1 MNNMSQS
8 ASQFDTA
15 RVALL
20 GIPVDRLDTVGVL
33 ERIFD
38 LISTP
43 GKRPCRI
50 LATLNV
56 DFIVNAL
63 SFGPHRCK
71 PGLLEVLREAAL
83 VTPDGMPLVL
93 LSRLLG
99 CPLPERV
106 AGADLVPMIA
116 QRAAATGKK
125 LYFLGG
131 EPEASNR
138 AAGLLTERYP
148 GLQIVGVDTPFV
160 KLDDT
165 EETIAQNAAIC
176 DKINAAAPD
185 LLLVAFGN
193 PKQELWLA
201 GNVARLNIPAAI
213 GIGGS
218 FNFLCGKVRRAPRW
232 VQISGLEWI
241 YRIIQ
246 EPKRL
251 WKRYLLGF
259 IVFNGL
265 SALAI
270 SAAALGLLL
279 RPFSG
284 HAIQRDTGD
293 AVELD
298 CDGVLFAGNSFRM
311 CFLDAWLH
319 ARRNHREFRTVHA
332 NGLLRLQ
339 MAAHRLD

>member
-1 MNNMSQS
+1 M
-8 ASQFDTA
+8 
-15 RVALL
+15 ALL
-20 GIPVDRLDTVGVL
+20 GIPVDQLDSAEVL
-33 ERIFD
+33 ERIFE
-38 LISTP
+38 LASTP
-43 GKRPCRI
+43 CNGACRI

-63 SFGPHRCK
+63 SFGPHSCK
-71 PGLLEVLREAAL
+71 PGLLEVLREAEL

-116 QRAAATGKK
+116 QRAAASGKK

-131 EPEASNR
+131 EPEATNR
-138 AAGLLTERYP
+138 AAELLTARFP
-148 GLQIVGVDTPFV
+148 GLKIVGVDTPVV
-160 KLDDT
+160 KLDET
-165 EETIAQNAAIC
+165 EETTAQNTAIC
-176 DKINAAAPD
+176 DRINAAAPD

-193 PKQELWLA
+193 PKQELWLGSNA
-201 GNVARLNIPAAI
+201 TRLKIPAAI
-213 GIGGS
+213 GVGGS
-218 FNFLCGKVRRAPRW
+218 FNFLCGKVKRAPRW

-259 IVFNGL
+259 LVFNGL
-265 SALAI
+265 STLAL
-270 SAAALGLLL
+270 SASTLGLIL

-284 HAIQRDTGD
+284 NATQRDGNGTL
-293 AVELD
+293 ELD
-298 CDGVLFAGNSFRM
+298 CMGVLFAGNSFRM
-311 CFLDAWLH
+311 RFLDAWLH
-319 ARRNHREFRTVHA
+319 ARRNHLEFRVIRA
-332 NGLLRLQ
+332 NGLLRMQ
-339 MAAHRLD
+339 MAAHRLN

>member
-8 ASQFDTA
+8 ASQSDTA

-201 GNVARLNIPAAI
+201 GNATRLNIPAAI

-270 SAAALGLLL
+270 SASALGLLL

-339 MAAHRLD
+339 MAAHRIN